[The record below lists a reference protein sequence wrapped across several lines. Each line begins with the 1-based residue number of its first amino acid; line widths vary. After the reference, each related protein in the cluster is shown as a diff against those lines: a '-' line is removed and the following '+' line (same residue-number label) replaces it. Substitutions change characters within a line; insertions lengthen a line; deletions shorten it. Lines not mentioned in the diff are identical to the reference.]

1 METTVLLNYG
11 SLNLLLGRFIKKEI
25 DRKKMNKMWAI
36 MFKSS
41 YIFNI
46 NCVNFQLTKYINCM
60 TFKFINYCEGENRKK
75 KNFVNKFLLICRRN
89 YYDNTY
95 CLNDVMDYNY
105 PGFFFIFEIL
115 IFHFTYRAYW
125 AELKGKEKNVKDK
138 KRSETRSWW
147 I

>member
-46 NCVNFQLTKYINCM
+46 NCVNFQLTKYINCI
-60 TFKFINYCEGENRKK
+60 TFKFMNYCEGENRKK
-75 KNFVNKFLLICRRN
+75 TNSFWYVDEIIMTTPIVWMMSWITIIR
-89 YYDNTY
+89 
-95 CLNDVMDYNY
+95 V
-105 PGFFFIFEIL
+105 FFIFEIL